1 MLNRTKRIALANETL
16 TILDQGNY
24 QFSNGNVVDIQQP
37 LRLAV
42 DGTIIF
48 RPADDVSHVLKT
60 MADAQSTNTMVE
72 LTHEST
78 LAAAKRL
85 YEAGSRDVCC
95 LNFASAKNP
104 GGGFLNGS
112 QAQEESLARSSGLY
126 ACLTN
131 NMEMYQYNK
140 SQNSSL
146 YSDYMI
152 YSPNV
157 PVFRNDEGELLENFY
172 LTSFITSPAVNV
184 GALKNNRPAEE
195 PFILE
200 TMRIRLAKVLAIAYQ
215 YNHKTLVLG
224 AWGCGVFANDPKVI
238 AGLFAEFLG
247 DKGIYRSC
255 FKHIIHAIYG
265 KDDTY
270 HAFTDQLAS

>member
-1 MLNRTKRIALANETL
+1 MLNRTKRITLAKETL
-16 TILDQGNY
+16 KIIEQGNY
-24 QFSNGNVVDIQQP
+24 QLTNGNFVNIQEP
-37 LRLAV
+37 LQLAV
-42 DGTIIF
+42 ERTKIIN
-48 RPADDVSHVLKT
+48 PANNVSHVLNA
-60 MADAQSTNTMVE
+60 MANVQQTNTVVE
-72 LTHEST
+72 VSHEST
-78 LAAAKRL
+78 LEAAKRL
-85 YEAGSRDVCC
+85 YEKGYRDIYC

-112 QAQEESLARSSGLY
+112 QAQEESLARLSGLY

-140 SQNSSL
+140 SRSTLL

-157 PVFRNDEGELLENFY
+157 PVFRNDKGELLENYY
-172 LTSFITSPAVNV
+172 LTTFITSPAVNV

-200 TMRIRLAKVLAIAYQ
+200 TMRVRLAKVLAIAYQ
-215 YNHKTLVLG
+215 CNHKTLVLG
-224 AWGCGVFANDPKVI
+224 AWGCGVFANDPRVI

-247 DKGIYRSC
+247 DKGIYRGC
-255 FKHIIHAIYG
+255 FKHIVYAIYG

-270 HAFTDQLAS
+270 QIFADQLAS